1 MRPPSYISF
10 TGFADQTSNFRSLIG
25 KGGCFARMSQM
36 VKQCCSAME
45 GKGQTTKSW
54 SLQCEFKSNC
64 DTLKGT
70 SIKYKFW
77 E

>member
-1 MRPPSYISF
+1 
-10 TGFADQTSNFRSLIG
+10 
-25 KGGCFARMSQM
+25 M

-45 GKGQTTKSW
+45 GKGHTTKSW

-77 E
+77 EKWKGLYGKVS

>member
-1 MRPPSYISF
+1 
-10 TGFADQTSNFRSLIG
+10 
-25 KGGCFARMSQM
+25 M

-54 SLQCEFKSNC
+54 SYQCEFKSNC

-77 E
+77 EKWKGLYGKISYNIIRLCVELKFVKAFYQWSVYK